1 MEKSKSTHWK
11 VNQKEILNYL
21 KNTNGLSDD
30 EITNFDSKDGITKI
44 RKSFHKE
51 FKNTIKTIMPNSRIA
66 SALRGDYI
74 AIRNNIIYLIEA
86 KNYLNARSDMH
97 LPNIYDNATLFKTM
111 DSNIK
116 YPLFYFLN
124 KIDPIF
130 QDLYNCI
137 LTKNLTQIFK
147 TYSTPKVVKTITVQQ
162 MIHIILLLEIG
173 YAFNEKVTI
182 LESKY
187 EISKTKI
194 FVYRDGNK
202 FVFKELDFSS
212 IPLNSEINIEIYVC
226 PKQYTYIS
234 FLLTEIENG
243 IESTTCIYSMSMRDI
258 TKRKLKKNGKYKNE
272 NIANCSF
279 ANSRILKTI
288 NSSTENLLELLK

>member
-1 MEKSKSTHWK
+1 MEESKSTHWK

-30 EITNFDSKDGITKI
+30 EITNFDSKDGITEL
-44 RKSFHKE
+44 RKSLHEE
-51 FKNTIKTIMPNSRIA
+51 FKNNIKTIMPNSHIA
-66 SALRGDYI
+66 SAIRGDYI
-74 AIRNNIIYLIEA
+74 AILNNIIYIIEA